1 VFERLDC
8 ARCHAPPTF
17 TSPRLADVKL
27 KDEHGRTRFNPPSL
41 RGVSQNAP
49 YFHDGRATTLDE
61 VFAKFRHQ
69 LDTAPSPDE
78 LTDLV
83 AYLNSL

>member
-1 VFERLDC
+1 M
-8 ARCHAPPTF
+8 
-17 TSPRLADVKL
+17 ADVKL

-41 RGVSQNAP
+41 RGISQNAP

-61 VFAKFRHQ
+61 VFTKFLHQ
-69 LDTAPSPDE
+69 LDATIPSDE